1 METIILC
8 AMFGAF
14 ILISFFFGIKVGM
27 MVPKDT
33 KILNN
38 EKIKKSKPIKNNEF
52 NMNENNDELNDELD
66 EVAKIM
72 YNIEVYNGT
81 AEGQVDV

>member
-8 AMFGAF
+8 TIFGAF

-33 KILNN
+33 KIPNN
-38 EKIKKSKPIKNNEF
+38 EKIKKSKPIKNDEF
-52 NMNENNDELNDELD
+52 NMNENNDELD

-72 YNIEVYNGT
+72 HNIEVYDGT
-81 AEGQVDV
+81 GEGQVDV

>member
-52 NMNENNDELNDELD
+52 NMNENNDELD